1 MSFSILIPARKG
13 SKSVKNKNIRPING
27 KPLAEYTFQSIKNI
41 NLKKFVITDDNR
53 IKKIAQKYKINTE
66 YKRPKFLSQDRT
78 SLVQTLQ
85 HFLEWTMLQGID
97 DFQTLM
103 ILQLTSPLRNK
114 EHIKKAINYYKEKKL
129 TSLFSIS
136 ESSEHPYETIN
147 LKKNGKWK
155 LNFPEARKF
164 YRRQDYKLNS
174 YFINGAIYIVDKKY
188 FLKNKKIVSNNHGL
202 FKMKKIDSIDI
213 DDIDDFKIA
222 KSLL

>member
-13 SKSVKNKNIRPING
+13 SKSVKNKNIRVIKG
-27 KPLAEYTFQSIKNI
+27 RPLAEYTFQSIKNI
-41 NLKKFVITDDNR
+41 KLKKFVISDDYK
-53 IKKIAQKYKINTE
+53 IKKIAKKYNINTE
-66 YKRPKFLSQDRT
+66 YKRPKSLSQDKT
-78 SLVQTLQ
+78 SLVDTLL
-85 HFLEWTMLQGID
+85 HFLEWTKLRGIN
-97 DFQTLM
+97 DFKTLM
-103 ILQLTSPLRNK
+103 ILQLTSPLRNA
-114 EHIKKAINYYKEKKL
+114 EHIKNAISYYKKRKL

-155 LNFPEARKF
+155 LNFPESKKF

-188 FLKNKKIVSNNHGL
+188 FLKNKKIISNNHGL

-213 DDIDDFKIA
+213 DDISDFKIA
-222 KSLL
+222 ESLI